1 MKAGYSDN
9 YAKGNVVKLLE
20 NVSVKSVIDERMAQ
34 LESEKI
40 AKQEEVL
47 QVFTSILRQEL
58 TEEVAE
64 ISPVTGEVVTYE
76 RKPTIAE
83 VLKAGAELMKRY
95 PTALELEKLRLEIEK
110 LKSQIGGDE
119 GQDEKIAEFI
129 SMLKG
134 VVEDEE

>member
-1 MKAGYSDN
+1 MVENGGQISD
-9 YAKGNVVKLLE
+9 Y
-20 NVSVKSVIDERMAQ
+20 IHERMDELAKP
-34 LESEKI
+34 EI
-40 AKQEEVL
+40 AKQDEVL
-47 QVFTSILRQEL
+47 QIFTRILRQEL

-64 ISPVTGEVVTYE
+64 ISPVTGEVVAYE

-129 SMLKG
+129 GKLKE
-134 VVEDEE
+134 VVVDGD

>member
-1 MKAGYSDN
+1 MK
-9 YAKGNVVKLLE
+9 KLE
-20 NVSVKSVIDERMAQ
+20 IKSVIKERLAQ
-34 LESEKI
+34 FESKKI

-129 SMLKG
+129 GKLKE
-134 VVEDEE
+134 VVADGD

>member
-1 MKAGYSDN
+1 M
-9 YAKGNVVKLLE
+9 E
-20 NVSVKSVIDERMAQ
+20 KSQ
-34 LESEKI
+34 I
-40 AKQEEVL
+40 AKQDEVL
-47 QVFTSILRQEL
+47 QIFTRILRQEL

-110 LKSQIGGDE
+110 LKSQIGGAE

-129 SMLKG
+129 GMLKE
-134 VVEDEE
+134 VVVDGD